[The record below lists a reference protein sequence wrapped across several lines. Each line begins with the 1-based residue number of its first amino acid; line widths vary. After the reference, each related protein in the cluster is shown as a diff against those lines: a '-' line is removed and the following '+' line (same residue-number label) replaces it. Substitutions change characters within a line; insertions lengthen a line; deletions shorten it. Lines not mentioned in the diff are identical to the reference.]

1 VAVEELLPVAGAV
14 GAAVAVAVGDIG
26 TVAVAVSEG
35 AAEDVSEALAV
46 SEEVGTEEG
55 VGEELPDAVAVAE
68 GGNTLRTRELP
79 LSAAYTASP
88 LTATP

>member
-1 VAVEELLPVAGAV
+1 MAVEELLPVAGAV

-35 AAEDVSEALAV
+35 AAV

>member
-1 VAVEELLPVAGAV
+1 MAVEELLPVAGAV

-35 AAEDVSEALAV
+35 AD
-46 SEEVGTEEG
+46 EEG